1 MPEPTEIQGYKKID
15 KYMFLPKN
23 QELINNYTLLTF
35 NTNFIVTVLTFC
47 NESNWSTVKL
57 WFIW

>member
-23 QELINNYTLLTF
+23 QELIAVVWLGKYT
-35 NTNFIVTVLTFC
+35 V
-47 NESNWSTVKL
+47 NELKQ
-57 WFIW
+57 

>member
-35 NTNFIVTVLTFC
+35 NTNFIVTVLTFR
-47 NESNWSTVKL
+47 NESN
-57 WFIW
+57 